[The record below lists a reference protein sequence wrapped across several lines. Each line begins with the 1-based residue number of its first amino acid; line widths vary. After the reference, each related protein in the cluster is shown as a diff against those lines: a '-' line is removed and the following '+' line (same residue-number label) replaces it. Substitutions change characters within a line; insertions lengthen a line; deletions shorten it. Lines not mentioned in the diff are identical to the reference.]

1 MKRSSVFVCLAAS
14 VLILSACAPPPAPEP
29 EPMPEPEP
37 TIEGAWTLEEITTVG
52 GPNEG
57 TVTDPQP
64 SLWVFAGAHYS
75 EMYVIPES
83 EARALFEQ
91 APQSDAEIRGA
102 YDTFIAN
109 SGSYELQGSTL
120 VMRPMV
126 AKHPNF
132 MQGGSQSYDYRL
144 EGDTLWLT
152 DVPGMITIPGVE
164 LEQLYTEATRKLI
177 RLE

>member
-1 MKRSSVFVCLAAS
+1 MRRSSLYVCLAAS
-14 VLILSACAPPPAPEP
+14 LLILSACAPPPAPEP
-29 EPMPEPEP
+29 EPTPEPAP

-75 EMYVIPES
+75 EMFVSTAS
-83 EARALFEQ
+83 EPRALFEQ
-91 APQSDAEIRGA
+91 QPPTDAQALEA
-102 YDTFIAN
+102 YNTIVAN
-109 SGSYELQGSTL
+109 SGAYELQGSTL
-120 VMRPMV
+120 TQRPMV
-126 AKHPNF
+126 ANHPNF
-132 MQGGSQSYDYRL
+132 NQGGSKSYEYRL

-152 DVPGMITIPGVE
+152 EVPGTLTIPGVE
-164 LEQLYTEATRKLI
+164 MEQVFTEVTRKLR